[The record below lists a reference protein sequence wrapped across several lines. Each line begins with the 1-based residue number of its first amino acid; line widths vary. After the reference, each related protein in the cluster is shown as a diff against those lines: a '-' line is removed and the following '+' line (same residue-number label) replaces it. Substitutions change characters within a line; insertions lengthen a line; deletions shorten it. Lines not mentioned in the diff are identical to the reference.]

1 MRRYSIYLLF
11 SIILAIATSQA
22 QTFTNIN
29 AGLTGLH
36 FSDVAWGDYD
46 ADGDLDLLIA
56 GLDAGELGVTILYK
70 NEGNDTFTAVT
81 GLGIPGTYVGDFTWG
96 DYDADGDLDILIQGY
111 TDSGEITALFEN
123 LGGDIF
129 SDSGLNFT
137 VYTDGA
143 VNFVDFNNDGLLD
156 IFMAG
161 YDGEA
166 YSSKLYK
173 NVGNGDYSVIST
185 PIPGAIK
192 SSYEWADYNND
203 GFIDLFMSG
212 FDFSA
217 TLISK
222 LYTNNGDET
231 FTESENSFAG
241 AWLGDV
247 SWGDY
252 DSDGDL
258 DILLS
263 GHNLDARIAKVYKNN
278 NDGTFT
284 EVTTANLTGVSH
296 CSTIWGD
303 YDNDGDLDV
312 FIAGT
317 YESTSSWVRV
327 TDVFI
332 NNGDDTFTAAG
343 LSFSTDAYWGE
354 SAWGDYDNDG
364 DLDLVCCGF
373 DDQGGSNTY
382 IYRNEAEISNT
393 APSEPQNPVTELI
406 GNTVTLSWEVASD
419 NETSSEGLTYNAY
432 IRNSDGTL
440 WWPPMSMLESGKR
453 MIPAIGNVNQNL
465 QFTVTNLS
473 NGTYF
478 WSVQALDNCFEGS
491 IFTEEQMFQVGTTGI
506 GITSEDPV
514 QIYPVPSEGKFYLKI
529 KSGLQDNSVI
539 TILNNQGETV
549 YLQNLPRMQTE
560 FNSIVDLSYLPGGF
574 YFVHFS
580 EGANYYIKKLIIN

>member
-1 MRRYSIYLLF
+1 ILLGVNTNLLF
-11 SIILAIATSQA
+11 SQS
-22 QTFTNIN
+22 FVDIN
-29 AGLTGLH
+29 AGLTG
-36 FSDVAWGDYD
+36 FS
-46 ADGDLDLLIA
+46 
-56 GLDAGELGVTILYK
+56 
-70 NEGNDTFTAVT
+70 
-81 GLGIPGTYVGDFTWG
+81 
-96 DYDADGDLDILIQGY
+96 
-111 TDSGEITALFEN
+111 
-123 LGGDIF
+123 
-129 SDSGLNFT
+129 
-137 VYTDGA
+137 
-143 VNFVDFNNDGLLD
+143 
-156 IFMAG
+156 
-161 YDGEA
+161 
-166 YSSKLYK
+166 
-173 NVGNGDYSVIST
+173 NG
-185 PIPGAIK
+185 
-192 SSYEWADYNND
+192 
-203 GFIDLFMSG
+203 
-212 FDFSA
+212 SA
-217 TLISK
+217 M
-222 LYTNNGDET
+222 
-231 FTESENSFAG
+231 
-241 AWLGDV
+241 
-247 SWGDY
+247 
-252 DSDGDL
+252 
-258 DILLS
+258 
-263 GHNLDARIAKVYKNN
+263 
-278 NDGTFT
+278 
-284 EVTTANLTGVSH
+284 
-296 CSTIWGD
+296 WGD
-303 YDNDGDLDV
+303 YDNDKDLDILITGITSGNV
-312 FIAGT
+312 AMTKIYNNDAGIF
-317 YESTSSWVRV
+317 
-327 TDVFI
+327 TDI
-332 NNGDDTFTAAG
+332 NAGLPGLNNGDAT
-343 LSFSTDAYWGE
+343 
-354 SAWGDYDNDG
+354 WGDYDNDG